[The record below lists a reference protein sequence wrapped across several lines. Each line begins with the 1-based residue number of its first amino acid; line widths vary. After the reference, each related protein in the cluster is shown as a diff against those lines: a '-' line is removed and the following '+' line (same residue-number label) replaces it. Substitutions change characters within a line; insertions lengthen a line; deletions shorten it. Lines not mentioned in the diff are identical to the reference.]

1 MLIRTFSPRV
11 VLAMSEQDRRA
22 YLIDAVVRAQRVL
35 DAFAQHREPL
45 RLRDVIRQTGMSK
58 NLCFRLLY
66 TLRHCGVIEKVDV
79 SRYRLVTGDQRHP
92 RYRIG
97 YADQIVKDGWLRM
110 VNAGLIRAAEQANI
124 ELILVSNRR
133 DPKVAV
139 RNARQL
145 VRENP
150 DLIIEFQIDESVAP
164 AVAAQYIEA
173 GIPAIAVD
181 VPHPGATFFGAN
193 NHQAGF
199 LGGRHLGRWVKSQWH
214 HLPDEIIL
222 IGQPRA
228 GSVVASRVTGVLT
241 GVLEV
246 LPELE
251 GRCPIV
257 HLDGDG
263 QFKVALERVRHHLCG
278 SKARHVLV
286 GCVNDASALAA
297 VRAFQEAGR
306 EEHCAVVGQNAEP
319 DGRTELRRPKTPL
332 VASVGYFPERYGD
345 ALIRL
350 ALDILRGKAVPPAVF
365 IKHQVITREN
375 VDHFYPNDALTQISP
390 SY

>member
-1 MLIRTFSPRV
+1 
-11 VLAMSEQDRRA
+11 MSEYVRPA

-35 DAFAQHREPL
+35 ESFAQHREPL
-45 RLRDVIRQTGMSK
+45 RLRDVIEQTGMSK

-79 SRYRLVTGDQRHP
+79 NRYRLVTADQRRR

-110 VNAGLIRAAEQANI
+110 VNASLLRAAEQANI
-124 ELILVSNRR
+124 ELILVSNRN

-145 VRENP
+145 VRESP

-164 AVAAQYIEA
+164 AVAAQYVEA

-199 LGGRHLGRWVKSQWH
+199 LGGRHLGRWVRSQWH
-214 HLPDEIIL
+214 HVPDEIIL

-241 GVLEV
+241 GILEV

-251 GRCPIV
+251 GRCPVV

-263 QFKVALERVRHHLCG
+263 QFKLALERVRHHLRG
-278 SKARHVLV
+278 SKAKHVLV

-306 EEHCAVVGQNAEP
+306 ADRCAVVGQNAEP
-319 DGRTELRRPKTPL
+319 DARTELRQPKTPL
-332 VASVGYFPERYGD
+332 VASVGYYPERYGD

-350 ALDILRGKAVPPAVF
+350 ALDILSGKAVPPAVF

>member
-1 MLIRTFSPRV
+1 MTEHVR
-11 VLAMSEQDRRA
+11 QG
-22 YLIDAVVRAQRVL
+22 YLIGAVVRSQKVIE
-35 DAFAQHREPL
+35 AFGRQGEPI
-45 RLRDVIRQTGMSK
+45 RLRDVMERTGLGK
-58 NLCFRLLY
+58 NLCFRLLH
-66 TLRHCGVIEKVDV
+66 TLRHCGVVEKVDV
-79 SRYRLVTGDQRHP
+79 NRYRLVSGDHRGR

-97 YADQIVKDGWLRM
+97 YADQVVKDGWLRV
-110 VNAGLIRAAEQANI
+110 VNAGLARAAELANI
-124 ELILVSNRR
+124 ELIQVSNRN

-145 VRENP
+145 VRQSP

-164 AVAAQYIEA
+164 AVAAQYVEA

-181 VPHPGATFFGAN
+181 IPHPGATFFGAN
-193 NHQAGF
+193 NHQAGYI
-199 LGGRHLGRWVKSQWH
+199 GGRHLGRWVKSQWRQP
-214 HLPDEIIL
+214 PDEILL

-241 GVLEV
+241 GILEV

-251 GRCPIV
+251 GHCPVV

-263 QFKVALERVRHHLCG
+263 QFKLALERVRYHLRG
-278 SKARHVLV
+278 SKATHVLV

-306 EEHCAVVGQNAEP
+306 AERCAVVGQNAEP
-319 DGRTELRRPKTPL
+319 DARTELRQPKTPL

-350 ALDILRGKAVPPAVF
+350 ALDILSGKAVPPAVF
-365 IKHQVITREN
+365 IKHQVITRDN
-375 VDHFYPNDALTQISP
+375 IDHFYPNDSLIRTSP

>member
-1 MLIRTFSPRV
+1 MPEHVRP
-11 VLAMSEQDRRA
+11 A
-22 YLIDAVVRAQRVL
+22 YLIDSVVRAQRVL
-35 DAFAQHREPL
+35 QVFAQHREPL
-45 RLRDVIRQTGMSK
+45 RLRDLVEQTGMSK
-58 NLCFRLLY
+58 NLCFRLLH
-66 TLRHCGVIEKVDV
+66 TLRHCGAIEKVDV
-79 SRYRLVTGDQRHP
+79 NRYRLITGDQRRR

-110 VNAGLIRAAEQANI
+110 VNAGLISAAERANI
-124 ELILVSNRR
+124 ELILVSNRN
-133 DPKVAV
+133 DPKIAV

-150 DLIIEFQIDESVAP
+150 DLVIEFQIDESVAP
-164 AVAAQYIEA
+164 AVAAQYVEA

-181 VPHPGATFFGAN
+181 IPHPGATFFGAN
-193 NHQAGF
+193 NHQAGSM
-199 LGGRHLGRWVKSQWH
+199 GGRHLGRWVKSQWRH
-214 HLPDEIIL
+214 VPDEIIL
-222 IGQPRA
+222 IGQQRA

-241 GVLEV
+241 GILEV

-251 GRCPIV
+251 GRCPVV

-263 QFKVALERVRHHLCG
+263 QFKLALERVRHHLRG
-278 SKARHVLV
+278 SKATHVLV

-306 EEHCAVVGQNAEP
+306 ADRCAVVGQNAEP
-319 DGRTELRRPKTPL
+319 DARTELRQPKTPL

-350 ALDILRGKAVPPAVF
+350 ALDILSGKAVPPAVF

-375 VDHFYPNDALTQISP
+375 VDHFYPNDALTQPSP

>member
-1 MLIRTFSPRV
+1 MTERV
-11 VLAMSEQDRRA
+11 HPG
-22 YLIDAVVRAQRVL
+22 YLVDAVIRAHKVME
-35 DAFAQHREPL
+35 AFGHHGEPL
-45 RLRDVIRQTGMSK
+45 RLRDVVERTGFGK

-66 TLRHCGVIEKVDV
+66 TLRHCGIVEKVDV
-79 SRYRLVTGDQRHP
+79 NHYRLLSGDARRR

-97 YADQIVKDGWLRM
+97 YADQTVKDGWLRV

-124 ELILVSNRR
+124 ELIQVSNQN

-145 VRENP
+145 VRQNP

-164 AVAAQYIEA
+164 AVAAQYVEA

-181 VPHPGATFFGAN
+181 IPHPGATFFGAN
-193 NHQAGF
+193 NYHAGL
-199 LGGRHLGRWVKSQWH
+199 LGGRHLGRWVKSQWRNP
-214 HLPDEIIL
+214 PDEIIL

-228 GSVVASRVTGVLT
+228 GSVVASRVNGVLA
-241 GVLEV
+241 GMYEI
-246 LPELE
+246 LPDLAA
-251 GRCPIV
+251 RCPVV

-263 QFKVALERVRHHLCG
+263 QYKLAIDRIRKHLRG
-278 SKARHVLV
+278 SKAKTVLV

-306 EEHCAVVGQNAEP
+306 ADCCAVVGQNAEP
-319 DGRTELRRPKTPL
+319 DARVELRQPRTPL

-345 ALIRL
+345 ALIHL
-350 ALDILRGKAVPPAVF
+350 ALDILGGKAVPPAVF
-365 IKHQVITREN
+365 VKHQVITPEN
-375 VDHFYPNDALTQISP
+375 VDHYYPNDALLPAQP

>member
-1 MLIRTFSPRV
+1 MTERV
-11 VLAMSEQDRRA
+11 RQA
-22 YLIDAVVRAQRVL
+22 YLIDAVIRAQKVIE
-35 DAFAQHREPL
+35 AFGTQGDRL
-45 RLRDVIRQTGMSK
+45 RLRDVVERTGLGK

-66 TLRHCGVIEKVDV
+66 TLRHCGVVEKVDV
-79 SRYRLVTGDQRHP
+79 NRYRLVSGDQRRR

-97 YADQIVKDGWLRM
+97 YADQNVKDGWLRM
-110 VNAGLIRAAEQANI
+110 VNASLTRAAEQANI
-124 ELILVSNRR
+124 ELILVSNRN

-145 VRENP
+145 VRQNP

-164 AVAAQYIEA
+164 AVAAQYVEA

-181 VPHPGATFFGAN
+181 IPHPGATFFGAN
-193 NHQAGF
+193 NYHAGL
-199 LGGRHLGRWVKSQWH
+199 LGGRHLGRWVKSQWRSV
-214 HLPDEIIL
+214 PDEIIL

-228 GSVVASRVTGVLT
+228 GTVVASRVNGILAGIHEAMPDVASKCA
-241 GVLEV
+241 V
-246 LPELE
+246 
-251 GRCPIV
+251 I

-263 QFKVALERVRHHLCG
+263 QFKLALEKVRKHLRG
-278 SKARHVLV
+278 SKAKHVLV

-306 EEHCAVVGQNAEP
+306 GDHCAVVGQNAEP
-319 DGRTELRRPKTPL
+319 DARTELRQPRTPL

-350 ALDILRGKAVPPAVF
+350 ALDILGGKAVPPAVF
-365 IKHQVITREN
+365 VKHQVITRDN
-375 VDHFYPNDALTQISP
+375 VDHYYPNDTLLQATP

>member
-1 MLIRTFSPRV
+1 M
-11 VLAMSEQDRRA
+11 AMSETTRPG
-22 YLIDAVVRAQRVL
+22 YLIDAVIRAQKVL
-35 DAFAQHREPL
+35 EAFAQHREPL
-45 RLRDVIRQTGMSK
+45 RLRDVMEQTGMSK

-79 SRYRLVTGDQRHP
+79 NRYRLVTGDQRRR

-124 ELILVSNRR
+124 ELILVSNRN

-150 DLIIEFQIDESVAP
+150 DLIIEFQIDESIAP
-164 AVAAQYIEA
+164 AVAAQYVEA

-181 VPHPGATFFGAN
+181 IPHPGATFFGAN
-193 NHQAGF
+193 NHQAGS
-199 LGGRHLGRWVKSQWH
+199 LGGRHLGRWVKSQWRH
-214 HLPDEIIL
+214 VPDEIIL

-241 GVLEV
+241 GILEV

-251 GRCPIV
+251 GRCPVI

-263 QFKVALERVRHHLCG
+263 QFKIALERVRQHLRG
-278 SKARHVLV
+278 SKATHVLV

-306 EEHCAVVGQNAEP
+306 AERCVVVGQNAEP
-319 DGRTELRRPKTPL
+319 DARTELRQPKTPL

-350 ALDILRGKAVPPAVF
+350 ALDILSGKAVPPAVF

-375 VDHFYPNDALTQISP
+375 VDHFYPNDALSPTSP

>member
-1 MLIRTFSPRV
+1 
-11 VLAMSEQDRRA
+11 MSEYVRPA

-35 DAFAQHREPL
+35 ESFAQHREPL
-45 RLRDVIRQTGMSK
+45 RLRDVIEQTGMSK

-79 SRYRLVTGDQRHP
+79 NRYRLVTGDQRRR

-124 ELILVSNRR
+124 ELILVSNRN
-133 DPKVAV
+133 DPRVAI

-145 VRENP
+145 VRQNP
-150 DLIIEFQIDESVAP
+150 DLVIEFQIDESVAP
-164 AVAAQYIEA
+164 AVAAQYVEA
-173 GIPAIAVD
+173 GIPSIAVD
-181 VPHPGATFFGAN
+181 IPHPGSTFFGAN
-193 NHQAGF
+193 NYHAGL
-199 LGGRHLGRWVKSQWH
+199 LGGRHLGRWVKSQWRQ
-214 HLPDEIIL
+214 LPDEIML

-228 GSVVASRVTGVLT
+228 GTVVASRVAGVLA
-241 GVLEV
+241 GIHEI
-246 LPELE
+246 LPDLV
-251 GRCPIV
+251 GRCPVI

-263 QFKVALERVRHHLCG
+263 QFKLAIERVRKHLRE
-278 SKARHVLV
+278 SKAKNVLV

-297 VRAFQEAGR
+297 VRVFQEAGR
-306 EEHCAVVGQNAEP
+306 ADHCAVVGQNAEP
-319 DGRTELRRPKTPL
+319 DARTELRQTRTPL
-332 VASVGYFPERYGD
+332 VASVGYFPERYGE

-350 ALDILRGKAVPPAVF
+350 ALDILSGKVVPPAVF

-375 VDHFYPNDALTQISP
+375 VDHYYPNDALLPASP

>member
-1 MLIRTFSPRV
+1 
-11 VLAMSEQDRRA
+11 MSETARPG
-22 YLIDAVVRAQRVL
+22 YLIDAVIRAQKVVE
-35 DAFAQHREPL
+35 AFAQHREPL
-45 RLRDVIRQTGMSK
+45 RLRDVMEQTGMSK

-79 SRYRLVTGDQRHP
+79 NRYRLVSGDQRRR

-124 ELILVSNRR
+124 ELIIVSNRN

-150 DLIIEFQIDESVAP
+150 DLIIEFQIDESIAP
-164 AVAAQYIEA
+164 AVAAQYVEA

-181 VPHPGATFFGAN
+181 IPHPGATFFGAN
-193 NHQAGF
+193 NHQAGS
-199 LGGRHLGRWVKSQWH
+199 LGGHHLGRWVRSHWRH
-214 HLPDEIIL
+214 VPDEIML

-228 GSVVASRVTGVLT
+228 GSVVASRITGVLT
-241 GVLEV
+241 GILEV

-251 GRCPIV
+251 GRCPVV

-263 QFKVALERVRHHLCG
+263 PFKLALERVRHHLRG
-278 SKARHVLV
+278 SKATHVLV

-306 EEHCAVVGQNAEP
+306 AERCAVVGQNAEP
-319 DGRTELRRPKTPL
+319 DARTELRQPKTPL

-350 ALDILRGKAVPPAVF
+350 ALDILSGKAVPPAVF
-365 IKHQVITREN
+365 IKHQVITLEN
-375 VDHFYPNDALTQISP
+375 VDHFYPNDALTRTSP

>member
-1 MLIRTFSPRV
+1 
-11 VLAMSEQDRRA
+11 MSKNVRPA
-22 YLIDAVVRAQRVL
+22 YLIDSVVRAQRVIEV
-35 DAFAQHREPL
+35 FAQHRRPL
-45 RLRDVIRQTGMSK
+45 RLRDVIEQTGMTK
-58 NLCFRLLY
+58 NLCFRLLH

-79 SRYRLVTGDQRHP
+79 NRYRLVTGDQRRR

-124 ELILVSNRR
+124 ELILVSNRN
-133 DPKVAV
+133 DPKFAV

-145 VRENP
+145 VREHP
-150 DLIIEFQIDESVAP
+150 DLVIEFQIDESVAP
-164 AVAAQYIEA
+164 AVAAQYVEA

-181 VPHPGATFFGAN
+181 IPHPGATFFGAN
-193 NHQAGF
+193 NHQAGS
-199 LGGRHLGRWVKSQWH
+199 LGGRHLGRWVRSQWRQV
-214 HLPDEIIL
+214 PDEIIL

-228 GSVVASRVTGVLT
+228 GSIVASRVAGVLT
-241 GVLEV
+241 GILEV
-246 LPELE
+246 MPELE
-251 GRCPIV
+251 GSCPVI
-257 HLDGDG
+257 HMDGDG
-263 QFKVALERVRHHLCG
+263 QFKIALERVRQHLRG
-278 SKARHVLV
+278 SKATHVLV

-306 EEHCAVVGQNAEP
+306 AEQCAVVGQNAEP
-319 DGRTELRRPKTPL
+319 DARIELRQPKSPL

-350 ALDILRGKAVPPAVF
+350 ALDILSGKAVPPAVF
-365 IKHQVITREN
+365 IKHQVITPEN
-375 VDHFYPNDALTQISP
+375 VDHFYPNDALTHTLP

>member
-1 MLIRTFSPRV
+1 
-11 VLAMSEQDRRA
+11 MSETA
-22 YLIDAVVRAQRVL
+22 HPGYLIDAVVRAQKVL
-35 DAFAQHREPL
+35 EAFAQHREPL
-45 RLRDVIRQTGMSK
+45 RLRDVMEQTGMSK

-79 SRYRLVTGDQRHP
+79 NRYRLVTGDQRRR

-124 ELILVSNRR
+124 ELILVSNRN

-150 DLIIEFQIDESVAP
+150 DLVIEFQIDESIAA
-164 AVAAQYIEA
+164 AVAAQYVEA

-181 VPHPGATFFGAN
+181 IPHPGATFFGAN
-193 NHQAGF
+193 NHQAGS
-199 LGGRHLGRWVKSQWH
+199 LGGRHLGRWVKSQWRH
-214 HLPDEIIL
+214 VPDEIIL

-228 GSVVASRVTGVLT
+228 GSVVASRITGVLT
-241 GVLEV
+241 GILEV

-251 GRCPIV
+251 GRCPVI

-263 QFKVALERVRHHLCG
+263 QFKIALERVRQHLRG
-278 SKARHVLV
+278 SKATHVLV

-306 EEHCAVVGQNAEP
+306 AERCAVVGQNAEP
-319 DGRTELRRPKTPL
+319 DARTELRQPKTPL

-350 ALDILRGKAVPPAVF
+350 ALDILSGKAVPPAVF

-375 VDHFYPNDALTQISP
+375 VDHFYPNDALSPTSP

>member
-1 MLIRTFSPRV
+1 
-11 VLAMSEQDRRA
+11 MSQHLRPA
-22 YLIDAVVRAQRVL
+22 YLIDAVIRAQRVL
-35 DAFAQHREPL
+35 EVFAQHREPL
-45 RLRDVIRQTGMSK
+45 RLRDVMEQTGMSK

-79 SRYRLVTGDQRHP
+79 NRYRLVNGDHSRR

-110 VNAGLIRAAEQANI
+110 VNASLIRAAEQANI
-124 ELILVSNRR
+124 ELILVSNRN

-145 VRENP
+145 VRQNP
-150 DLIIEFQIDESVAP
+150 DLIIEFQIDESIAP
-164 AVAAQYIEA
+164 AVSAQYVEA

-181 VPHPGATFFGAN
+181 IPHPGATFFGAN
-193 NHQAGF
+193 NHQAGS
-199 LGGRHLGRWVKSQWH
+199 LGGRHLGRWVKSQWRQP
-214 HLPDEIIL
+214 PDEIVL

-228 GSVVASRVTGVLT
+228 GSVVASRVTGILT
-241 GVLEV
+241 GILEV

-251 GRCPIV
+251 GHCPVV

-263 QFKVALERVRHHLCG
+263 QFKIALERVRHHLRG
-278 SKARHVLV
+278 SKAKHVLV
-286 GCVNDASALAA
+286 GCINDASALAA

-306 EEHCAVVGQNAEP
+306 ADRCAVVGQNAEP
-319 DGRTELRRPKTPL
+319 DARTELRQPTTPL

-350 ALDILRGKAVPPAVF
+350 ALDILSGKAVPPAVF

-375 VDHFYPNDALTQISP
+375 VDHFYPNDALTRTSP

>member
-1 MLIRTFSPRV
+1 MAERV
-11 VLAMSEQDRRA
+11 RQA
-22 YLIDAVVRAQRVL
+22 YLIDAVIRARKVMET
-35 DAFAQHREPL
+35 FGQHGEPL
-45 RLRDVIRQTGMSK
+45 RLRDVVERTGFSK

-66 TLRHCGVIEKVDV
+66 TLRHCGVVEKVDV
-79 SRYRLVTGDQRHP
+79 NRYRLVSGDHARR

-97 YADQIVKDGWLRM
+97 YADQVVKDGWLRM
-110 VNAGLIRAAEQANI
+110 VNASLIRAAERANI
-124 ELILVSNRR
+124 ELILVSNRN

-150 DLIIEFQIDESVAP
+150 DLIIEFQIDESTAP
-164 AVAAQYIEA
+164 AVAAQYVEA

-181 VPHPGATFFGAN
+181 IPHPGATFFGAN
-193 NHQAGF
+193 NHQAGS
-199 LGGRHLGRWVKSQWH
+199 LGGRHLGRWVKSQWREA
-214 HLPDEIIL
+214 PDEIIL

-241 GVLEV
+241 GILEV

-251 GRCPIV
+251 GRCPVV

-263 QFKVALERVRHHLCG
+263 QFKLALERVRLHLRA
-278 SKARHVLV
+278 SRAKHVLV

-306 EEHCAVVGQNAEP
+306 AECCAVVGQNAEP
-319 DGRTELRRPKTPL
+319 DARTELRQPKTPL

-350 ALDILRGKAVPPAVF
+350 ALDILSGKAVPPAVF
-365 IKHQVITREN
+365 IKHQVITRDN
-375 VDHFYPNDALTQISP
+375 VDHFYPNDALLPASP

>member
-1 MLIRTFSPRV
+1 
-11 VLAMSEQDRRA
+11 MSEHARQG
-22 YLIDAVVRAQRVL
+22 YLIDAVVRAQKVVE
-35 DAFAQHREPL
+35 AFGQHGEPL
-45 RLRDVIRQTGMSK
+45 RLRDVMERTGLGK

-79 SRYRLVTGDQRHP
+79 IRYRLVSGDQRRR

-97 YADQIVKDGWLRM
+97 YADQIVKDGWLRV

-124 ELILVSNRR
+124 ELILVSNRN
-133 DPKVAV
+133 DPKVAI

-145 VRENP
+145 VRQNP

-164 AVAAQYIEA
+164 AIAAQYVEA

-181 VPHPGATFFGAN
+181 IPHPGATFFGAN
-193 NHQAGF
+193 NYHAGY
-199 LGGRHLGRWVKSQWH
+199 LGGRHLGRWVKSQWRQ
-214 HLPDEIIL
+214 LPDEIIL
-222 IGQPRA
+222 IGQARA
-228 GSVVASRVTGVLT
+228 GSVVASRVNGVLA
-241 GVLEV
+241 GILEI
-246 LPELE
+246 LPEIA
-251 GRCPIV
+251 GSCPVV

-263 QFKVALERVRHHLCG
+263 QFKLVIECVRKHLRR
-278 SKARHVLV
+278 SKAQHVLI

-297 VRAFQEAGR
+297 VRVFQEAGR
-306 EEHCAVVGQNAEP
+306 ADRCAVIGQNAEP
-319 DGRTELRRPKTPL
+319 DARTELRQPKTPL

-350 ALDILRGKAVPPAVF
+350 ALDILSGKAVPPAVF

-375 VDHFYPNDALTQISP
+375 VDHFYPNDALIQASP

>member
-1 MLIRTFSPRV
+1 LADRV
-11 VLAMSEQDRRA
+11 RQA
-22 YLIDAVVRAQRVL
+22 YLIDAVIRAQKVVE
-35 DAFAQHREPL
+35 AFGQHGEPL
-45 RLRDVIRQTGMSK
+45 RLRDVVERTGLSK

-66 TLRHCGVIEKVDV
+66 TLRHCSVIEKVDV
-79 SRYRLVTGDQRHP
+79 NRYRLVSGDHARR

-97 YADQIVKDGWLRM
+97 YADQAVKDGWLRM
-110 VNAGLIRAAEQANI
+110 VNASLIRAAEHANI
-124 ELILVSNRR
+124 ELIQVSNRN

-145 VRENP
+145 ARQNP
-150 DLIIEFQIDESVAP
+150 DLIIEFQIDEASAP
-164 AVAAQYIEA
+164 AVAAQYVEA

-181 VPHPGATFFGAN
+181 IPHPGATFFGAN
-193 NHQAGF
+193 NYYAGL
-199 LGGRHLGRWVKSQWH
+199 LGGRHLGRWVKSQWRVP
-214 HLPDEIIL
+214 PDEIIL

-228 GSVVASRVTGVLT
+228 GSVVASRVNGVLT
-241 GVLEV
+241 GIHEI
-246 LPELE
+246 LPDLD
-251 GRCPIV
+251 GRCAVV

-263 QFKVALERVRHHLCG
+263 QYKIAMEKVRRHLRG
-278 SKARHVLV
+278 SKAKHVLV

-306 EEHCAVVGQNAEP
+306 AECCAVVGQNAEP
-319 DGRTELRRPKTPL
+319 DARTELRQPRTPL

-350 ALDILRGKAVPPAVF
+350 ALDILAGKAVPPAVF

-375 VDHFYPNDALTQISP
+375 IDHYYPNDALLPESP

>member
-1 MLIRTFSPRV
+1 
-11 VLAMSEQDRRA
+11 MSEHVRQG
-22 YLIDAVVRAQRVL
+22 YLIEAVIRAQKVL
-35 DAFAQHREPL
+35 ETFGQQREPL
-45 RLRDVIRQTGMSK
+45 RLRDVMERTGLGK

-66 TLRHCGVIEKVDV
+66 TLRHCGVIEKVEV
-79 SRYRLVTGDQRHP
+79 NRYRLVSGDHRHR
-92 RYRIG
+92 RYRIA
-97 YADQIVKDGWLRM
+97 YADQFVKDGWLRT
-110 VNAGLIRAAEQANI
+110 VNAGLFRAAGEANI
-124 ELILVSNRR
+124 ELMLVSNRN

-145 VRENP
+145 VRQNP

-164 AVAAQYIEA
+164 AVAAQYVEA

-181 VPHPGATFFGAN
+181 IPHPGATFFGAN

-199 LGGRHLGRWVKSQWH
+199 LGGRYLGRWVKSQWR

-241 GVLEV
+241 GILEV

-251 GRCPIV
+251 GHCPV
-257 HLDGDG
+257 FHLDGDG
-263 QFKVALERVRHHLCG
+263 QFKLALERVRLHLRG
-278 SKARHVLV
+278 SKATHVLV

-306 EEHCAVVGQNAEP
+306 ADRCAVIGQNAEP
-319 DGRTELRRPKTPL
+319 DARTELRQPKTPL

-350 ALDILRGKAVPPAVF
+350 ALDILSGKAVPPAVF
-365 IKHQVITREN
+365 VKHQVITREN
-375 VDHFYPNDALTQISP
+375 VDHFYPNDALVPTMP

>member
-1 MLIRTFSPRV
+1 
-11 VLAMSEQDRRA
+11 MSETARPG
-22 YLIDAVVRAQRVL
+22 YLIDAVVRAQKVL
-35 DAFAQHREPL
+35 EAFAQHREPL
-45 RLRDVIRQTGMSK
+45 RLRDVMEQTGMSK

-79 SRYRLVTGDQRHP
+79 NRYRLVTSDQRRR

-110 VNAGLIRAAEQANI
+110 VNASLIRAAEQANI
-124 ELILVSNRR
+124 ELIIVSNRN

-150 DLIIEFQIDESVAP
+150 DLIIEFQIDESIAP
-164 AVAAQYIEA
+164 AVAAQYVDA

-181 VPHPGATFFGAN
+181 IPHPGATFFGAN
-193 NHQAGF
+193 NHQAGS

-214 HLPDEIIL
+214 RVPDEIIL

-241 GVLEV
+241 GILEV
-246 LPELE
+246 MPELE
-251 GRCPIV
+251 GRCPV
-257 HLDGDG
+257 VNLDGDG
-263 QFKVALERVRHHLCG
+263 QFKIALERVRQHLRG
-278 SKARHVLV
+278 SKAKHVLV

-306 EEHCAVVGQNAEP
+306 ADRCAVVGQNAEP
-319 DGRTELRRPKTPL
+319 DARLELRQPKTPL

-345 ALIRL
+345 ALVRL
-350 ALDILRGKAVPPAVF
+350 ALDILSAKAVPPAVF
-365 IKHQVITREN
+365 IRHQVITREN
-375 VDHFYPNDALTQISP
+375 VDHFYPNDSLTYTSP

>member
-1 MLIRTFSPRV
+1 
-11 VLAMSEQDRRA
+11 MSEHVRQG
-22 YLIDAVVRAQRVL
+22 YLIDAVIRAQKVL
-35 DAFAQHREPL
+35 EAFGQHREPL
-45 RLRDVIRQTGMSK
+45 RLRDVMDRTGLGK

-66 TLRHCGVIEKVDV
+66 TLRHCGVIEKVEV
-79 SRYRLVTGDQRHP
+79 NRYRLVSGDQRHR

-97 YADQIVKDGWLRM
+97 YADQLVKDGWLRM
-110 VNAGLIRAAEQANI
+110 VNAGLFRAAGEANI
-124 ELILVSNRR
+124 ELMVVSNRN

-145 VRENP
+145 VRQNP

-164 AVAAQYIEA
+164 AVAAQYVEA

-181 VPHPGATFFGAN
+181 IPHPGATFFGAN

-199 LGGRHLGRWVKSQWH
+199 LGGRYLGRWVKSQWR
-214 HLPDEIIL
+214 HLPDEIVL
-222 IGQPRA
+222 VGQPRA

-241 GVLEV
+241 GILEV

-251 GRCPIV
+251 GHCPVI

-263 QFKVALERVRHHLCG
+263 QFKLALERVRHHLCG
-278 SKARHVLV
+278 SKAKHVLV

-306 EEHCAVVGQNAEP
+306 ADRCAVIGQNAEP
-319 DGRTELRRPKTPL
+319 DARTELRQPKTPL

-345 ALIRL
+345 AQIRL
-350 ALDILRGKAVPPAVF
+350 ALDILSGKAVPPAVF
-365 IKHQVITREN
+365 VKHQVITRDN
-375 VDHFYPNDALTQISP
+375 VDHFYPNDALVPTMP